1 MFPEMKNK
9 IRLLNG
15 DVVAVS
21 FGTVTNVP
29 PRGKYKKPY
38 AEVITTGSE
47 EVVRLS
53 MNLPGRFIQS
63 GAEHPELVD
72 RFLTRFPKNDD
83 DVFFI
88 AEDGWVVCWGSK
100 RFYDEAAAQ
109 VAKAM
114 SGNGDGA
121 SVEWSPGTAPAE
133 PVDLKP
139 ITSEEADDLLA
150 KMTPGAG
157 KSNHNR
163 TANPNAGR
171 RALRPGDLKP
181 GQVLITAG
189 KR

>member
-53 MNLPGRFIQS
+53 MNLPGRFIEA
-63 GAEHPELVD
+63 GAEHPELVN

-88 AEDGWVVCWGSK
+88 AENGQVVCWGSK
-100 RFYDEAAAQ
+100 RFYDEAAAEIEGR
-109 VAKAM
+109 K
-114 SGNGDGA
+114 NGA
-121 SVEWSPGTAPAE
+121 SAPTEWSPGTE
-133 PVDLKP
+133 PKP
-139 ITSEEADDLLA
+139 VALEAMSTKEADDLL
-150 KMTPGAG
+150 KGMT
-157 KSNHNR
+157 
-163 TANPNAGR
+163 
-171 RALRPGDLKP
+171 
-181 GQVLITAG
+181 
-189 KR
+189 